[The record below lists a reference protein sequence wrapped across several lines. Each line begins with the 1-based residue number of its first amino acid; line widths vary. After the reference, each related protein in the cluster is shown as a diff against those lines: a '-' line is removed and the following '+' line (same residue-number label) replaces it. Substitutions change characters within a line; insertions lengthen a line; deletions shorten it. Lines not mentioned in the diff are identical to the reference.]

1 MKTPTFKHI
10 LSDID
15 KAVMLAAWHCYAD
28 TPRKCC
34 GKKARTEIEKDRAA
48 NIHLKMAM
56 ALCLALLNQGFH
68 KL

>member
-15 KAVMLAAWHCYAD
+15 KAVLLAAWHCYAD

-34 GKKARTEIEKDRAA
+34 GKMARTEIERGILA
-48 NIHLKMAM
+48 NSNLKMAM
-56 ALCLALLNQGFH
+56 ALCLALLNQGLY